1 MCPKVS
7 NTMEGPVMH
16 SLIARF
22 VKDGK
27 GVSAIEY
34 GLIAAAMALML
45 VVTMPGFSNAVR
57 NHYDNMGNVVENA
70 MP

>member
-1 MCPKVS
+1 
-7 NTMEGPVMH
+7 MH

-22 VKDGK
+22 AKDRK
-27 GVSAIEY
+27 GVSALEY

-45 VVTMPGFSNAVR
+45 VVTMPGFSNAVK
-57 NHYDNMGNVVENA
+57 NHYDNMGEVVNNA

>member
-1 MCPKVS
+1 
-7 NTMEGPVMH
+7 MH

-22 VKDGK
+22 VKDRK
-27 GVSAIEY
+27 GVSALEY

-45 VVTMPGFSNAVR
+45 VVTMPGFSNAVK
-57 NHYDNMGNVVENA
+57 NHYDNMDEVVDNA